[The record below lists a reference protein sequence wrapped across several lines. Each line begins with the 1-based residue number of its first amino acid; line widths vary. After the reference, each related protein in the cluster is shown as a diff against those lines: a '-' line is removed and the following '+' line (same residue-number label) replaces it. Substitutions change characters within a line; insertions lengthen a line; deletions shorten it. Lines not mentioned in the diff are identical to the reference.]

1 MLAEPSDSGGDR
13 RREIVGDGDPFE
25 GPADLRAERVDR
37 LPIFRVQAR
46 QLIEP
51 IVDRRRFGH
60 DPPEGIRRHAEAG
73 RHADPLD
80 PRELPQ
86 VRSLAANDRNLRSVD
101 LLETQHVA
109 VRLVGVHLVASN
121 VETVSHS
128 TASIHSTFEV
138 LAARPHP

>member
-1 MLAEPSDSGGDR
+1 MEIPSRVPRIS
-13 RREIVGDGDPFE
+13 
-25 GPADLRAERVDR
+25 ALERVDR

-121 VETVSHS
+121 VETVSPRRRAFTAHS
-128 TASIHSTFEV
+128 RSLQQDPTPD
-138 LAARPHP
+138 LD